1 MRVFYSSILFFFLF
15 SSISQSNETIKFIDI
30 NYIVNNSD
38 AGKALNKIIES
49 KTKTIEND
57 IKILAKKLEDKKNK
71 IVSQKNILKKEEFD
85 KLVLNYEKELKSFN
99 DFRNKKNENFNKFR
113 IESSKKI
120 LDLLNPII
128 TKFLK
133 NKSIKILL
141 QKEKILFADDELDI
155 TKEILELFNKQHKKI
170 KFE

>member
-1 MRVFYSSILFFFLF
+1 MRLFYSLILFFFLF
-15 SSISQSNETIKFIDI
+15 SGISQSNETIKFIDI

-49 KTKTIEND
+49 KTKTIETD
-57 IKILAKKLEDKKNK
+57 IQNLAKKLEDKKKK
-71 IVSQKNILKKEEFD
+71 IVSQKNILKKEELD
-85 KLVLNYEKELKSFN
+85 KLVLNYEKELKSFEN
-99 DFRNKKNENFNKFR
+99 FRKKKNGDFNKFR

-128 TKFLK
+128 TNFLK
-133 NKSIKILL
+133 NESIKILL

-155 TKEILELFNKQHKKI
+155 TKEILEQFNKQHKKI